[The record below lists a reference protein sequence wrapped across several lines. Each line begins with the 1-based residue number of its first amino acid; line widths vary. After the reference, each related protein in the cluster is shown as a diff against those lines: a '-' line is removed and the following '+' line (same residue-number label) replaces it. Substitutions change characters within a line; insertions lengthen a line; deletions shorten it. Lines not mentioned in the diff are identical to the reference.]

1 MAYQSNFAHAD
12 AIVAHL
18 NGLVPTLGDPL
29 LEAKY
34 VGFITVAAVTVYEL
48 AIKEIFIE
56 FAKKK
61 HKVLGNFTERFFERL
76 NGRIKTSELRERYLR
91 SFGDQYVLRFD
102 KQLEKEAKAYLKLHK
117 RDIRSSYANV
127 ITWRHEFAHEGR
139 ISATATYS
147 EAALAYEEG
156 KVVIGCLARVM
167 IR

>member
-1 MAYQSNFAHAD
+1 MAYQSNFTHAD

-18 NGLVPTLGDPL
+18 KALLPTLGDPL

-61 HKVLGNFTERFFERL
+61 HKAFGNFTEKSFERL
-76 NGRIKTSELRERYLR
+76 NGRIRTKDLRDNIK
-91 SFGDQYVLRFD
+91 SFGEQYVLRFD
-102 KQLEKEAKAYLKLHK
+102 KQLENEAKAYLKLHK
-117 RDIRSSYANV
+117 RDIGSSYSNI
-127 ITWRHEFAHEGR
+127 ITWRHDFAHAGK
-139 ISATATYS
+139 INANATYS
-147 EAALAYEEG
+147 DAISAYEEG
-156 KVVIGCLARVM
+156 KVVIDCLARVM

>member
-1 MAYQSNFAHAD
+1 MSYTAHFAHAD

-29 LEAKY
+29 LESKY

-76 NGRIKTSELRERYLR
+76 NGRIKTKELRENYLKN
-91 SFGDQYVLRFD
+91 FGDQYVLRFD

-117 RDIRSSYANV
+117 RDIRSSYGNV
-127 ITWRHEFAHEGR
+127 I
-139 ISATATYS
+139 
-147 EAALAYEEG
+147 
-156 KVVIGCLARVM
+156 
-167 IR
+167 

>member
-1 MAYQSNFAHAD
+1 MSYKAHFAHAD

-61 HKVLGNFTERFFERL
+61 HAAFGNFTEKFFERL
-76 NGRIKTSELRERYLR
+76 NGRIKTKELRENIK
-91 SFGDQYVLRFD
+91 SFGEKYVLRFD

-117 RDIRSSYANV
+117 RDIRSSYLNV
-127 ITWRHEFAHEGR
+127 ITWRHDFAHAGK
-139 ISATATYS
+139 ISATATFS
-147 EAALAYEEG
+147 EATLAYEEG
-156 KVVIGCLARVM
+156 KVVIHCLAQVM

>member
-1 MAYQSNFAHAD
+1 MAYQAHFAHAD

-18 NGLVPTLGDPL
+18 NGVVPTLGNPL

-61 HKVLGNFTERFFERL
+61 HTAFGNFTEKFFERL
-76 NGRIKTSELRERYLR
+76 NGRIKTKELRENYIKG
-91 SFGDQYVLRFD
+91 FGEKYVLRFD
-102 KQLEKEAKAYLKLHK
+102 KQLEKEAKAYLTLHK
-117 RDIRSSYANV
+117 RDIRSSYGNI
-127 ITWRHEFAHEGR
+127 ITWRHDFAHAGK
-139 ISATATYS
+139 INANATYS

-156 KVVIGCLARVM
+156 KVVIHCLAQVM